1 MRFKAVSINILLL
14 ITSFTELIAVDP
26 PESKRLRGK
35 ITDLT
40 SPIVEDDWKH
50 HTIGNFWNRV
60 TNFNY
65 VGDDAYEGRT
75 PSGDYPGGSGN
86 SYLYR

>member
-26 PESKRLRGK
+26 PESKRLRGR
-35 ITDLT
+35 ITDLP
-40 SPIVEDDWKH
+40 SPIVKDDWKH
-50 HTIGNFWNRV
+50 HPIGNFWNGV

-65 VGDDAYEGRT
+65 VGDKASKGRT
-75 PSGDYPGGSGN
+75 PSGNYPEGSVN
-86 SYLYR
+86 S